1 MREPV
6 MPRPVLAVLTGHM
19 LDSWGF
25 PTALLA
31 DLAAGNNGGVV
42 LLLCCCCVA
51 LVRTL
56 AAKADLR
63 TSPTLISTRYRY
75 VHDEDVDPRWLG
87 PRDDNCRAAIEAY
100 SVQ

>member
-19 LDSWGF
+19 WARCSQIWQ
-25 PTALLA
+25 PATTA
-31 DLAAGNNGGVV
+31 V
-42 LLLCCCCVA
+42 LCCCCIA